1 MRTATIAA
9 ILLIGATAAGASS
22 TYHRGFH
29 TEPHHGRANISS
41 SGRNVY
47 PSLVRPGAPKP
58 SKPKPPP
65 H

>member
-1 MRTATIAA
+1 MRAATIAA
-9 ILLIGATAAGASS
+9 ILFIGATAAGASS

-29 TEPHHGRANISS
+29 TEPDHGRANISS
-41 SGRNVY
+41 SRGNVY

-58 SKPKPPP
+58 PKPKPAP

>member
-1 MRTATIAA
+1 MRAATIAA
-9 ILLIGATAAGASS
+9 VLLIGATAAGASS
-22 TYHRGFH
+22 TYHR

-41 SGRNVY
+41 SRRNVY

-58 SKPKPPP
+58 PKPKP

>member
-1 MRTATIAA
+1 MRAATIAA

-22 TYHRGFH
+22 TYHRDFR

-41 SGRNVY
+41 SRGNVY

-58 SKPKPPP
+58 PKPKLPP